1 MIKIAPS
8 ILSADFAML
17 GDEIRKIE
25 EAGADMVHID
35 VMDGHYVPN
44 LTIGLPVIK
53 SIRKITKLP
62 FDVHLMIDN
71 AERYLEDYH
80 AAGADIITVHVEAV
94 KHIHRVVQSI
104 HKLGIKAGVALN
116 PGTPLCMVE
125 PVLEDVDMILHMS
138 ENPGFGGQ
146 SYTHSVNHKIR
157 ELRRMLNERNLNTDI
172 QVDGGVDAV
181 TVKDVIEAGANVIV
195 AGSAVYKAEDTR
207 EIISVLRN
215 GGK

>member
-125 PVLEDVDMILHMS
+125 PVLEDVDMILLMS
-138 ENPGFGGQ
+138 VNPGFGGQ
-146 SYTHSVNHKIR
+146 SYIHSVTDKIR

-215 GGK
+215 GRK

>member
-1 MIKIAPS
+1 
-8 ILSADFAML
+8 
-17 GDEIRKIE
+17 
-25 EAGADMVHID
+25 
-35 VMDGHYVPN
+35 
-44 LTIGLPVIK
+44 
-53 SIRKITKLP
+53 
-62 FDVHLMIDN
+62 MIDN

-125 PVLEDVDMILHMS
+125 PVLEDVDMILLMS
-138 ENPGFGGQ
+138 VNPGFGGQ
-146 SYTHSVNHKIR
+146 SYIHSVTDKIR

>member
-1 MIKIAPS
+1 
-8 ILSADFAML
+8 
-17 GDEIRKIE
+17 
-25 EAGADMVHID
+25 GADMVHID

-71 AERYLEDYH
+71 AEQYLEDYH

-125 PVLEDVDMILHMS
+125 PVLEDVDMILLMS
-138 ENPGFGGQ
+138 VNPGFGGQ
-146 SYTHSVNHKIR
+146 SYIHSVTDKIR

>member
-125 PVLEDVDMILHMS
+125 PVLEDVDMILLMS
-138 ENPGFGGQ
+138 VNPGFGGQ
-146 SYTHSVNHKIR
+146 SYIHSVTDKIR

>member
-116 PGTPLCMVE
+116 PGTPLCMME
-125 PVLEDVDMILHMS
+125 PVLEDVDMILLMS
-138 ENPGFGGQ
+138 VNPGFGGQ
-146 SYTHSVNHKIR
+146 SYIHSVTDKIR